1 TGFNRTVTTA
11 PDGSYRF
18 PSLPVGTYNV
28 LAELAG
34 FGSVTTR
41 NVELNVASEN
51 NVNVTLK
58 QAAVKEQIT
67 VTAQAPLIETTPSV
81 GTVEEF
87 KIQTMQY
94 KAEFGRSS
102 GGVLTVVTKSG
113 TNDFRGSVLGF
124 FRDKSLNEKTESE
137 RLAGVPKSDYKRKQ
151 YGASLGGP
159 IVRDLAHFFATYEK
173 LNRDT
178 NYPVTTGGIYPNL
191 DGQIVPTPFRDELI
205 TAKGSVNLS
214 AAQFLQVRYGYQ
226 KNTDI
231 YGASNLGPPSSLGT
245 TANKYSSVL
254 GGHTWTIG
262 GSKLNEF
269 VYQWTK
275 FDNSITANSSE
286 PNLNFPSGF
295 FVGQNPNTPQTTH
308 QKKNQFKDD
317 FSWSSTLGGKR
328 HDLKAGVN
336 Y

>member
-1 TGFNRTVTTA
+1 MRSNRALFLSALLLLMIPSVLFAQASGAALSGRVMDVTGGGLPGVTVTATNNATGFNRTVTTA

-81 GTVEEF
+81 GTVVNQRELENLPLNGRQF
-87 KIQTMQY
+87 ANLASLAPGTTLSVNADPTKPGQLTVALNGGSGRNVNYLIDGGDNTDDTIGGALQNFNLEAVQEVKIQTMQY

-159 IVRDLAHFFATYEK
+159 IVRDLAHFF
-173 LNRDT
+173 
-178 NYPVTTGGIYPNL
+178 
-191 DGQIVPTPFRDELI
+191 
-205 TAKGSVNLS
+205 
-214 AAQFLQVRYGYQ
+214 
-226 KNTDI
+226 
-231 YGASNLGPPSSLGT
+231 GT
-245 TANKYSSVL
+245 
-254 GGHTWTIG
+254 
-262 GSKLNEF
+262 
-269 VYQWTK
+269 
-275 FDNSITANSSE
+275 
-286 PNLNFPSGF
+286 
-295 FVGQNPNTPQTTH
+295 
-308 QKKNQFKDD
+308 
-317 FSWSSTLGGKR
+317 
-328 HDLKAGVN
+328 
-336 Y
+336 